1 MSAIALADSSAADRY
16 QDIVA
21 GHGIAPEEVMLE
33 ITESSVMS
41 DAARGLGLLARLR
54 LKGFGL
60 SIDDFGTGYSSLA
73 QLSQIPF
80 TELKIDRDF
89 VNDAHAQPRK
99 RAVVEASL
107 DLARKLGLTTVAEG
121 VETVEDW
128 QMLAELGCDIA
139 QGWLIGRP
147 VPGSELAAAVQ
158 RWRRPAH

>member
-1 MSAIALADSSAADRY
+1 MI
-16 QDIVA
+16 
-21 GHGIAPEEVMLE
+21 LE

-80 TELKIDRDF
+80 TELKIDKGF
-89 VNDAHAQPRK
+89 VIDAHAQPRK

-107 DLARKLGLTTVAEG
+107 DLARKLGLSTVAEG
-121 VETVEDW
+121 VETIEDW
-128 QMLAELGCDIA
+128 QMLAELGCDVA
-139 QGWLIGRP
+139 QGYLIARP
-147 VPGSELAAAVQ
+147 VPGSELQAVVN